1 MLSKTELKRIK
12 KWLPDG
18 FIKAIAEKTEFS
30 ESLVEKF
37 FAGAKYNKVI
47 HECALKLAE
56 SHKEELMG
64 LVERTKNL

>member
-18 FIKAIAEKTEFS
+18 FIKVIAEKTEFS

-37 FAGAKYNKVI
+37 FAGAKYNRSI
-47 HECALKLAE
+47 HECALKIAE
-56 SHKEELMG
+56 QHKSELDE
-64 LVERTKNL
+64 LKERTNAL